1 MKQKWYLL
9 IVCLVSCVTIW
20 AQDDNPLWSIDNL
33 SLSLQGDDGKIVNN
47 KDSFNI
53 PDDWSGGDV
62 VFVFEL
68 KKLRYAK
75 ESEDSIQPKEI
86 WYKLNNGDAKNLEIE
101 PTYKSKEGNDT
112 TWSVSVSIGGIKT
125 DNLNANEDNVFS
137 LCLSKDGDYK
147 TVKETIHVWTLP
159 GDPSFSPN
167 SDKTFVGRKII
178 FTINDDVTEGLIS
191 EYIINGKEI
200 AANKKDY
207 EVTATDIGDADNKVE
222 TYTLTYKYKYGET
235 IWKEDSISAKVTIYN
250 LPVYTPVII
259 VNGEENDTHKGQN
272 NIIDHIVMPSDNLT
286 LKYEAKYGYDFSDNH
301 TNKWNTDKSSDEI
314 PFEAKETDTVTV
326 KVINKISDEISD
338 EQTLTYKINVRSQ
351 PSVALHHI
359 EANGIS
365 YLFNP
370 SDGIEV
376 SVDKKNDQDDLTWS
390 YAWSVD
396 NVPLEN
402 DNQKVIIPKDK
413 LSLEDSEKEKDH
425 KLQVNVVCKRGNFSK
440 KYVDE
445 TLSHTIKV
453 VSLPKAT
460 INNKEDDGNT
470 DIITCDGQQANVE
483 IKSDGGYSG
492 GYKFYIKSKEGGD
505 YGKTSKNE
513 GEDYIIEYQNPSDEE
528 VTSVFYFA
536 GKDTILIEKSTTGKE
551 QIQEVSFENNN
562 SFTAT
567 IYPYPQVQFKDQLVN
582 YFYGS
587 KISKEL
593 KNNYP
598 SPPTGNEWKF
608 TWKFDDVIQ
617 EDFKD
622 KDFFQLKIPDG
633 GDSDSTVHKLRVIG
647 ENYYNGKKWGEQD
660 LPLDLTAWHRA
671 QLDGIKLEHEGTDNT
686 NIYEGHTFNLAA
698 ITQYGYPEGWRYTW
712 KRKDKDNTLSSKE
725 SDEFQAEFSGSK
737 GSEEQTYELIVENG
751 ISKLDEV
758 PFTATKTKD
767 ITVWKKAENYN
778 PEADDSYIKITD
790 TQNGAS
796 VNDRIREGRE
806 LKLEVQQ
813 ALYGYKNKWTYT
825 WNGSDTEN
833 YQTLLQVP
841 NVQTSGEAMSS
852 ESNTITLG
860 ISNMGPNN
868 IAWEETSISKL
879 YTVYRK
885 PRTPASL
892 AQKGNGASRTLIAT
906 MAISDDQLKD
916 NDYYLCF
923 GHRETSGVVTL
934 IGEPQLQEG
943 PGQTR
948 FSTQVPQDLWNDK
961 SNLCV
966 FALWHYSDGT
976 WITSGLRFISYVEED
991 WDGSDYTG
999 KSTYSGTTRGGD
1011 TTGIQETEITSQHIQ
1026 ATYNLSGTTR
1036 GTLQR
1041 GLNIVRMTDGTV
1053 RKVIKK

>member
-1 MKQKWYLL
+1 MMKQKWYLL
-9 IVCLVSCVTIW
+9 IICLVYCVTVW

-47 KDSFNI
+47 NSFNI
-53 PDDWSGGDV
+53 PDDWIGGDV

-112 TWSVSVSIGGIKT
+112 TWSVSVSIEIKT

-137 LCLSKDGDYK
+137 LSLSKDGEYK

-159 GDPSFSPN
+159 DDPSFSSN
-167 SDKTFVGRKII
+167 SDKTFVGKDII
-178 FTINDDVTEGLIS
+178 FTINDNVTDGLMS
-191 EYIINGKEI
+191 EYIIDGQ
-200 AANKKDY
+200 
-207 EVTATDIGDADNKVE
+207 EVSNNRHTVKATDIGNNEKDDKK
-222 TYTLTYKYKYGET
+222 YTLTYKYKYGET
-235 IWKEDSISAKVTIYN
+235 IWKEGTMDVNVTIYH
-250 LPVYTPVII
+250 LPVYSPI
-259 VNGEENDTHKGQN
+259 VVVNDELNDTYESQDS
-272 NIIDHIVMPSDNLT
+272 NIEHTVMPTDKVSF
-286 LKYEAKYGYDFSDNH
+286 KYKVDYGYEINNH
-301 TNKWNTDKSSDEI
+301 LSNQWSTDSSFVASNKQKS
-314 PFEAKETDTVTV
+314 TVT
-326 KVINKISDEISD
+326 IRNFIDENIYD
-338 EQTLTYKINVRSQ
+338 VQTLTYNINVRLQ

-376 SVDKKNDQDDLTWS
+376 SVDKNNDQDDLRWS

-402 DNQKVIIPKDK
+402 YNQKVIIPKDK

-425 KLQVNVVCKRGNFSK
+425 KLQVKVICKRGDFSK
-440 KYVDE
+440 EYVDE
-445 TLSHTIKV
+445 TLTHTIKV

-598 SPPTGNEWKF
+598 SPPTGNEWRF

-622 KDFFQLKIPDG
+622 KDFFQLEVPDG
-633 GDSDSTVHKLRVIG
+633 EDSDSTVHKLRVIG
-647 ENYYNGKKWGEQD
+647 ENYYNGKKWGKQD
-660 LPLDLTAWHRA
+660 LSLDLTAWHRA
-671 QLDGIKLEHEGTDNT
+671 QFDGIELKNENGSDN
-686 NIYEGHTFNLAA
+686 NIYEGRTFQLSSS
-698 ITQYGYPEGWRYTW
+698 QKYGYPEGWEYIWEREGISG
-712 KRKDKDNTLSSKE
+712 TLSTNS
-725 SDEFQAEFSGSK
+725 SDTLTAEFSGN
-737 GSEEQTYELIVENG
+737 GVSEEQIFKLKVKNSIPGLVESTVFEDDTTQT
-751 ISKLDEV
+751 I
-758 PFTATKTKD
+758 
-767 ITVWKKAENYN
+767 IVWKKTDYS
-778 PEADDSYIKITD
+778 PESVGEAIFTITD
-790 TQNGAS
+790 S
-796 VNDRIREGRE
+796 VSGSVIDNRIREGQVLRI
-806 LKLEVQQ
+806 EVPEAQ
-813 ALYGYKNKWTYT
+813 YGYNNT
-825 WNGSDTEN
+825 WNYSWNLSGEN
-833 YQTLLQVP
+833 SHVIDFTVP
-841 NVQTSGEAMSS
+841 SINGNGEAMSK
-852 ESNTITLG
+852 ESKEIELS
-860 ISNMGPNN
+860 ISNIGPDGK
-868 IAWEETSISKL
+868 SIWDGRNFKKE

-885 PRTPASL
+885 PRTPLSL
-892 AQKGNGASRTLIAT
+892 VPKGNGTSRTLIAT
-906 MAISDDQLKD
+906 MAISDDQMKD
-916 NDYYLCF
+916 NDYYLYF
-923 GHRETSGVVTL
+923 GHLEADGAVTL

-948 FSTQVPQDLWNDK
+948 FSMQIPQELWDDK
-961 SNLCV
+961 NNLCV
-966 FALWHYSDGT
+966 FALWHYGDGT
-976 WITSGLRFISYVEED
+976 WITSGLRFINDVKEE
-991 WDGSDYTG
+991 WDGSDYSG
-999 KSTYSGTTRGGD
+999 QNKYSGITRSGD
-1011 TTGIQETEITSQHIQ
+1011 TTSIRDVKSLSQEILS
-1026 ATYNLSGTTR
+1026 TYNVSGAVR

-1053 RKVIKK
+1053 RKVIIK